1 MITSGIISNVGGFAI
16 FGFSVRV
23 FALAL
28 QNRPLLDRPIT
39 HVMSAVVFGGV
50 GAYVYHLEQ
59 RQLELIEKRKQVLL
73 ENRKRR
79 EEFELVRRKGL
90 QQH

>member
-1 MITSGIISNVGGFAI
+1 MIS
-16 FGFSVRV
+16 
-23 FALAL
+23 
-28 QNRPLLDRPIT
+28 LLLTTGPIT
-39 HVMSAVVFGGV
+39 HVISAAAFGGV

-79 EEFELVRRKGL
+79 EEFELARRKIL

>member
-1 MITSGIISNVGGFAI
+1 LLLFIIG
-16 FGFSVRV
+16 
-23 FALAL
+23 
-28 QNRPLLDRPIT
+28 PIT
-39 HVMSAVVFGGV
+39 HAITAAVFGGV

-79 EEFELVRRKGL
+79 EEFELIRRKNL
-90 QQH
+90 QH